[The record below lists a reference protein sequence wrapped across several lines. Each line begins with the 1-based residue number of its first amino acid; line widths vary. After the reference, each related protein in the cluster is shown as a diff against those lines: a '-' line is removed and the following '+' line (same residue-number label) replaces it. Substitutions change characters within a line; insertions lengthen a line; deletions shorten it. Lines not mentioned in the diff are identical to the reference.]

1 MITHEMAVVQ
11 EICHHVA
18 VLDHGTLAE
27 SGTVQELFRSPKTE
41 AARKLILT
49 GTEQIERMKG
59 EKVIRITFSGQSSFE
74 PVIGNLVLEYK
85 TPVNILYADTK
96 NIGGA
101 AEGEMILQ
109 LPEIEEVADKMIQ
122 YLKDTNMGVEEL
134 KSDVG

>member
-1 MITHEMAVVQ
+1 M
-11 EICHHVA
+11 
-18 VLDHGTLAE
+18 HGE
-27 SGTVQELFRSPKTE
+27 Y
-41 AARKLILT
+41 LI
-49 GTEQIERMKG
+49 R
-59 EKVIRITFSGQSSFE
+59 VTFGGQSSFE